1 MSDLDTV
8 FAGEHETRLS
18 WSLGVRHQVSSAV
31 SLRASGSGAF
41 RAPTLNEMYKPA
53 REGGNVIVEAG
64 GPLRSERL
72 VGGEM
77 DACEIVI
84 QAGALLAV
92 LWLYRDRVGSLFT
105 GLAQPNSKGRALLL
119 KLIVA
124 FLPAAAL
131 GFLTH
136 KWIKAHLF
144 GPRPVAVALILGGV
158 AILLYARSRRSPGTV
173 SRIATIDDLPIRAA
187 FLIGLAQCL
196 SLWPG
201 MSRAMTTMLAALL
214 LGCSPVA
221 AAEFSFLLALPTLG
235 MATLFDLAQHHS
247 ELTSPAL
254 GGPLPLVVGLAVAA
268 VVAALAIKTFLTYVT
283 SRGLAP
289 FGWYRIALGI
299 AVIALL
305 WSHPGGMP

>member
-1 MSDLDTV
+1 V
-8 FAGEHETRLS
+8 N
-18 WSLGVRHQVSSAV
+18 LGQAAILGAVEGLTEFLPVSSTGHLILAGHAMG
-31 SLRASGSGAF
+31 LTG
-41 RAPTLNEMYKPA
+41 
-53 REGGNVIVEAG
+53 EAMN
-64 GPLRSERL
+64 SF
-72 VGGEM
+72 
-77 DACEIVI
+77 EIVI

-92 LWLYRDRVGSLFT
+92 VWLYRRRVGDLAT
-105 GLAQPNSKGRALLL
+105 GAVRPRSRGRALLVNL
-119 KLIVA
+119 VVA
-124 FLPAAAL
+124 FLPAAVVGL
-131 GFLTH
+131 LTH

-144 GPRPVAVALILGGV
+144 GPRPVAVALILGGI
-158 AILLYARSRRSPGTV
+158 AILLYARSRRSRGPWP
-173 SRIATIDDLPIRAA
+173 IATIDNVTIRAA

-201 MSRAMTTMLAALL
+201 TSRAMTTMLAALL

-235 MATLFDLAQHHS
+235 MATLFDLAQHHA
-247 ELTSPAL
+247 ELTSPSL

-268 VVAALAIKTFLTYVT
+268 VVAALAIKTFLAYVT